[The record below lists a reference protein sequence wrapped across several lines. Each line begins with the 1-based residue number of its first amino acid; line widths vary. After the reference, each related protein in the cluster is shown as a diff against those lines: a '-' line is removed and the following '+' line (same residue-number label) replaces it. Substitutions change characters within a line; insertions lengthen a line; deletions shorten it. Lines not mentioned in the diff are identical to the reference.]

1 MAFLAGL
8 VEPPAVPVLRGS
20 RVFLRAP
27 QMADQ
32 ASWSALRAKS
42 RQFLEP
48 WEPLWAHDEL
58 TRSAFRHRV
67 KRAWRDI
74 EDDLAYPFLMFT
86 HKGSLLCGGL
96 TLSNVRRGVAQTAT
110 LGYWVGAPFARK
122 GYMGD
127 AVSIVLPFV
136 FGQLGLH
143 RLEAACLPHNE
154 ASVRL
159 LRSSGFTQEGHARR
173 YLKINGEW
181 HDHLL
186 FAILAEDRH
195 SSDTP

>member
-1 MAFLAGL
+1 MALLAGL
-8 VEPPAVPVLRGS
+8 VEPAAVPVLHGD

-48 WEPLWAHDEL
+48 WEPLWGHDEL
-58 TRSAFRHRV
+58 TRSAFRYRV

-74 EDDLAYPFLMFT
+74 EDDVAYPFLVFT
-86 HKGSLLCGGL
+86 DPAASLCGGL

-110 LGYWVGAPFARK
+110 LGYWVGVPFARR
-122 GYMGD
+122 GYMSD
-127 AVSIVLPFV
+127 AVNTILSFA

-143 RLEAACLPHNE
+143 RIEAACLPHNE

-159 LRSSGFTQEGHARR
+159 LKSSGFTHEGYARR

-186 FAILAEDRH
+186 FAILAEDRRR
-195 SSDTP
+195 SETR

>member
-8 VEPPAVPVLRGS
+8 VESAAVPVLRGS
-20 RVFLRAP
+20 RVFLRTP
-27 QMADQ
+27 QMADH
-32 ASWSALRAKS
+32 ASWAALRAKS

-58 TRSAFRHRV
+58 TRTAFRQRV

-74 EDDLAYPFLMFT
+74 EDDAAYPFLIFLN
-86 HKGSLLCGGL
+86 KGSPLCGGL

-110 LGYWVGAPFARK
+110 LGYWVGAPFAGK
-122 GYMGD
+122 GYMAD
-127 AVSIVLPFV
+127 AVRTVLPFV

-143 RLEAACLPHNE
+143 RLEAACLPNNE

-159 LRSSGFTQEGHARR
+159 LRSSGFTHEGHARR

-181 HDHLL
+181 RDHLL
-186 FAILAEDRH
+186 FAILAEDRK
-195 SSDTP
+195 SSDMR

>member
-8 VEPPAVPVLRGS
+8 VESATVPVLRGG
-20 RVFLRAP
+20 RVFLRTP
-27 QMADQ
+27 QMSDQ
-32 ASWSALRAKS
+32 ASWSALRGRS

-67 KRAWRDI
+67 RRAWRDI
-74 EDDLAYPFLMFT
+74 EDDAAYPFLVFT
-86 HKGSLLCGGL
+86 QKGSLLCGGL
-96 TLSNVRRGVAQTAT
+96 TLSNVKRGVAQTAT
-110 LGYWVGAPFARK
+110 LGYWVGAPFARR
-122 GYMGD
+122 GYMSD
-127 AVSIVLPFV
+127 AVSTVLPFA
-136 FGQLGLH
+136 FDQLGLH

-159 LRSSGFTQEGHARR
+159 LKSTGFSQEGFARR

-186 FAILAEDRH
+186 FAILAEDRPG
-195 SSDTP
+195 SDT

>member
-1 MAFLAGL
+1 
-8 VEPPAVPVLRGS
+8 LRG
-20 RVFLRAP
+20 R
-27 QMADQ
+27 
-32 ASWSALRAKS
+32 S

-67 KRAWRDI
+67 RRAWRDI
-74 EDDLAYPFLMFT
+74 EDDAAYPFLVFT
-86 HKGSLLCGGL
+86 QKGSLLCGGL

-110 LGYWVGAPFARK
+110 LGYWVGAPFARR
-122 GYMGD
+122 GYMSD
-127 AVSIVLPFV
+127 AVSTVLPFA
-136 FGQLGLH
+136 FDQLGLH

-159 LRSSGFTQEGHARR
+159 LKSTGFSQEGFARR

-186 FAILAEDRH
+186 FAILAEDRPG
-195 SSDTP
+195 SDT

>member
-8 VEPPAVPVLRGS
+8 VESATVPVLRSG
-20 RVFLRAP
+20 RVFLRTP
-27 QMADQ
+27 QMSDQ
-32 ASWSALRAKS
+32 ASWSALRGRS

-67 KRAWRDI
+67 RRAWRDI
-74 EDDLAYPFLMFT
+74 EDDAAYPFLVFT
-86 HKGSLLCGGL
+86 QKGSLLCGGL

-110 LGYWVGAPFARK
+110 LGYWVGAPFARR
-122 GYMGD
+122 GYMSD
-127 AVSIVLPFV
+127 AVSTVLPFA
-136 FGQLGLH
+136 FDQLGLH

-159 LRSSGFTQEGHARR
+159 LKSTGFSQEGFARR

-186 FAILAEDRH
+186 FAILAEDRPG
-195 SSDTP
+195 SDT

>member
-8 VEPPAVPVLRGS
+8 VDQAAAPVLRGA

-42 RQFLEP
+42 RHFLEP

-58 TRSAFRHRV
+58 TRTAFRHRV
-67 KRAWRDI
+67 KRSWRDI
-74 EDDLAYPFLMFT
+74 EEDTAYPFLIFT
-86 HKGSLLCGGL
+86 QTESSLCGGL

-110 LGYWVGAPFARK
+110 LGYWVGAPFARR
-122 GYMGD
+122 GYMRD
-127 AVSIVLPFV
+127 AISTILPYA
-136 FGQLGLH
+136 FGPLGLH

-159 LRSSGFTQEGHARR
+159 LEASGFAPEGRARR

-186 FAILAEDRH
+186 FAMLAEDRLA
-195 SSDTP
+195 

>member
-1 MAFLAGL
+1 
-8 VEPPAVPVLRGS
+8 
-20 RVFLRAP
+20 
-27 QMADQ
+27 MADQ
-32 ASWSALRAKS
+32 ASWSALRGKS

-48 WEPLWAHDEL
+48 WEPLWSPDEL
-58 TRSAFRHRV
+58 TRTAFRQRV

-74 EDDLAYPFLMFT
+74 EDDAAYPFLIFV
-86 HKGSLLCGGL
+86 HKGSQLCGGL

-122 GYMGD
+122 GYMRD
-127 AVSIVLPFV
+127 AVSTVLPFV

-159 LRSSGFTQEGHARR
+159 LKSSGFSPEGHARR

-186 FAILAEDRH
+186 FAILAEDRQT
-195 SSDTP
+195 SDTRVK

>member
-8 VEPPAVPVLRGS
+8 VESTAFPVLRGE

-27 QMADQ
+27 QMADH
-32 ASWSALRAKS
+32 AGWAALRGRS
-42 RQFLEP
+42 RHFLEP

-58 TRSAFRHRV
+58 SRAAFRQRV

-74 EDDLAYPFLMFT
+74 EEDAAYPFLIFLDR
-86 HKGSLLCGGL
+86 GSLLCGGL

-110 LGYWVGAPFARK
+110 LGYWVGEPFAGK
-122 GYMGD
+122 GYMAD
-127 AVSIVLPFV
+127 AVRAVLPFV

-143 RLEAACLPHNE
+143 RLEAACLPNND

-159 LRSSGFTQEGHARR
+159 LRSVGFTQEGHARR
-173 YLKINGEW
+173 YLKIHGEW
-181 HDHLL
+181 RDHLL
-186 FAILAEDRH
+186 FAILAEDRER
-195 SSDTP
+195 SDMR

>member
-8 VEPPAVPVLRGS
+8 VESAAVPVLHGS

-32 ASWSALRAKS
+32 ASWSTLRGKS

-74 EDDLAYPFLMFT
+74 EEDAAYPFFVFT
-86 HKGSLLCGGL
+86 KKGSLLCGGL

-122 GYMGD
+122 GYMRD
-127 AVSIVLPFV
+127 AVNTVLPFV

-159 LRSSGFTQEGHARR
+159 LKSNGFIQEGHARR
-173 YLKINGEW
+173 YLKISGEW

-186 FAILAEDRH
+186 FAMLAEDRYG
-195 SSDTP
+195 SDTR